1 MLVPFPLDSLRDM
14 DVLPPDWGQ
23 GEWTVSGQDAYRLPQ
38 NLDTPFSGGS
48 HLAKTFLFNKIRRTI
63 HSKTMPDKTLSE
75 LADLVG
81 GIVVGNGSLP
91 ITGVAPLQSATNSEL
106 TFLERADRVAILQR
120 KSKAGAVVVPTGVAP
135 EGFSVIQV
143 PNVLESFE
151 KIARFLAP
159 PRDET
164 LHGISERAFVHPNAK
179 IGANVAV
186 GHFAVI
192 EEDVVLGDNVQIHS
206 GTHIAAGC
214 IIGDCTTIF
223 PNVVLYRDT
232 IVGSRCVIHSGAV
245 IGAFGFGYDSSQGFH
260 KLSPQIGNVVIGND
274 VEVGANATI
283 DRATYGS
290 TIIADGTKIDNFV
303 MIAHNCKIGKHNLLC
318 AHTGIAGSTTTG
330 EYVVMAGRVG
340 VKDHVHIGDGAVIGA
355 MAGILGDVDP
365 NVRIVGIPATPEKE
379 QMRIQIALQRLP
391 EMQKQ
396 FKNLQKEFDELKSSL
411 KKPE

>member
-1 MLVPFPLDSLRDM
+1 MH
-14 DVLPPDWGQ
+14 G
-23 GEWTVSGQDAYRLPQ
+23 
-38 NLDTPFSGGS
+38 
-48 HLAKTFLFNKIRRTI
+48 
-63 HSKTMPDKTLSE
+63 KTLSE
-75 LADLVG
+75 LAELVG
-81 GIVVGNGSLP
+81 GTVVGNGSLR
-91 ITGVAPLQSATNSEL
+91 IEGVAPLQSATTSEL
-106 TFLERADRVAILQR
+106 TFLERADRVPLLQR
-120 KSKAGAVVVPTGVAP
+120 KSKAGAVVVPAGVTP
-135 EGFSVIQV
+135 EGFAVIQV
-143 PNVLESFE
+143 ENVLESFE
-151 KIARFLAP
+151 MIARFFTP

-164 LHGISERAFVHPNAK
+164 IRGISERAFVHPMAK
-179 IGANVAV
+179 IGVNVAI

-192 EEDVVLGDNVQIHS
+192 EEDVILGDNVQIHP
-206 GTHIAAGC
+206 GVHIAAGC
-214 IIGDCTTIF
+214 SIGDHTTIF

-232 IVGSRCVIHSGAV
+232 IVGSRCVIHSGTV
-245 IGAFGFGYDSSQGFH
+245 IGAFGFGYDSSQGIH
-260 KLSPQIGNVVIGND
+260 KLSPQIGNVVMGND
-274 VEVGANATI
+274 VEVGANTTI

-290 TIIADGTKIDNFV
+290 TLIGDGTKIDNFV

-396 FKNLQKEFDELKSSL
+396 FKSLQKEVETLSDLL
-411 KKPE
+411 KKPVE

>member
-1 MLVPFPLDSLRDM
+1 
-14 DVLPPDWGQ
+14 
-23 GEWTVSGQDAYRLPQ
+23 
-38 NLDTPFSGGS
+38 
-48 HLAKTFLFNKIRRTI
+48 
-63 HSKTMPDKTLSE
+63 MPTKTLSE
-75 LADLVG
+75 LAALVG
-81 GIVVGNGSLP
+81 GTIVGDGSLA
-91 ITGVAPLQSATNSEL
+91 IEGVSPLQSAAPSEL
-106 TFLERADRVAILQR
+106 TFLERADRIALLQR
-120 KSKAGAVVVPTGVAP
+120 KSKAGAVVVPIGVAV
-135 EGFSVIQV
+135 EGFAVIQV
-143 PNVLESFE
+143 PNVLEAFE
-151 KIARFLAP
+151 KIARFFTP
-159 PRDET
+159 PREET
-164 LHGISERAFVHPNAK
+164 LRGISERAFIHPKAK
-179 IGANVAV
+179 IGADVAV

-192 EEDVVLGDNVQIHS
+192 EEDVVLGDGVHIHS

-214 IIGDCTTIF
+214 VIGEHTTIF
-223 PNVVLYRDT
+223 PNVVLYRGT
-232 IVGSRCVIHSGAV
+232 VVGSRCIIHSGAV

-274 VEVGANATI
+274 VEIGANCTI

-290 TIIADGTKIDNFV
+290 TIIGEGTKIDNFV

-365 NVRIVGIPATPEKE
+365 HVRIVGIPATPEKE

-396 FKNLQKEFDELKSSL
+396 FKILQKEMEELKADRDNQEWSGEQE
-411 KKPE
+411 PQV

>member
-1 MLVPFPLDSLRDM
+1 
-14 DVLPPDWGQ
+14 
-23 GEWTVSGQDAYRLPQ
+23 
-38 NLDTPFSGGS
+38 
-48 HLAKTFLFNKIRRTI
+48 
-63 HSKTMPDKTLSE
+63 MPTKTLSE
-75 LADLVG
+75 LAALVG
-81 GIVVGNGSLP
+81 GTIVGDESLP
-91 ITGVAPLQSATNSEL
+91 ITGVAPLQSAAASEL
-106 TFLERADRVAILQR
+106 TFLERADRVALLQR
-120 KSKAGAVVVPTGVAP
+120 KSQAGAVVVPTGITP

-151 KIARFLAP
+151 TIARFFSP

-164 LHGISERAFVHPNAK
+164 LVGISERAFIHPNAK

-192 EEDVVLGDNVQIHS
+192 EEDAVLGDNVQIHS
-206 GTHIAAGC
+206 GVQIAAGC
-214 IIGDCTTIF
+214 VIGDDTVIF

-232 IVGSRCVIHSGAV
+232 LVGSRCLIHSGSV
-245 IGAFGFGYDSSQGFH
+245 IGAFGFGYDSSQGVH
-260 KLSPQIGNVVIGND
+260 KLSPQIGNVIIGND
-274 VEVGANATI
+274 VEVGANCTI

-290 TIIADGTKIDNFV
+290 TIIGDGTKIDNFV

-355 MAGILGDVDP
+355 MAGILSDVEP

-396 FKNLQKEFDELKSSL
+396 FKLMQKEVEELKAG
-411 KKPE
+411 KK